1 MPTPIAI
8 CIERIGAP
16 PGAAR
21 FIRCVALVGRQPG
34 LRLGADGEPLWQT
47 DDPVTA
53 ELWVSGDERLILY
66 RPAGAPPLTLSR
78 ANRALD
84 VPEAKPVVAI
94 DQDEV
99 ALGGCRLRLH
109 VHGPARAVAAPSPLP
124 EGGVA
129 ARGVL
134 ARAAAVAIGTAVA
147 AGCNVEVRTSPPY
160 VAPDPPPPEASAATT
175 NTIEV
180 RELPPDVEV
189 VTPAKPSPPIEVRE
203 TPPAIA
209 VP

>member
-16 PGAAR
+16 PGATR
-21 FIRCVALVGRQPG
+21 FMRCVALVGRQPG
-34 LRLGADGEPLWQT
+34 LRLGADGEPLWQP
-47 DDPVTA
+47 DGSVAA

-78 ANRALD
+78 AGRALD

-99 ALGGCRLRLH
+99 ALGGSILRLH

-129 ARGVL
+129 GRRVL

-147 AGCNVEVRTSPPY
+147 AGCNVEVR
-160 VAPDPPPPEASAATT
+160 
-175 NTIEV
+175 
-180 RELPPDVEV
+180 
-189 VTPAKPSPPIEVRE
+189 E
-203 TPPAIA
+203 TPPVIA